1 MAEPE
6 IGIDQSDCTI
16 CVCILSAVSACLIA
30 DVYILS
36 SAILFLKIRQM
47 ARGQQKLQSQQRNLK
62 KQQEAKKGSAVDH
75 KKAAQ
80 KGLIYQCVVCRSQMP
95 DLKTYGQHFENKH
108 PKSSKPPELLAES
121 TNSSA
126 S

>member
-1 MAEPE
+1 MFRKLMKKLLYQCGNSFHSE
-6 IGIDQSDCTI
+6 IF
-16 CVCILSAVSACLIA
+16 LISVKF
-30 DVYILS
+30 DL
-36 SAILFLKIRQM
+36 RQM